1 MSQFIEM
8 YYNTHNK
15 QTLESVCPIMSK
27 GITPKYVESSSV
39 LVINQACIHWDG
51 QRLGNIKYHNEEIP
65 VRKRILESG
74 DVLLNATGN
83 GTLGRCCVFICPSDN
98 NTYINDGHVI
108 ALSTDRAVILPEV
121 LNTYLSLNDTQA
133 EIYRQYVTGSTNQVD
148 IVFSDIKKMKVPVP
162 SMDEQIL
169 FVEVLKQADKSKF
182 GDFKSQFIEMFGN
195 PLSLNQKNELKRLG
209 ECCIL
214 NPRRPNIALCDT
226 DKVSFIPMPAVSE
239 DGYLVDMTDEE
250 YGKVKKGFT
259 YFENNDV
266 LFAKITP
273 CMENGKGAIVHGL
286 TNGIGMGST
295 EFHVLRPI
303 NGISSPYWLLALTRM
318 PIFRER
324 AAKNMSGTGGQKRVS
339 ASYLDHFMVGL
350 PAIEEQRRFEAIYRQ
365 ADKSKFGDFK
375 SQFIE
380 MYYNTHNKQTLESV
394 CPIMSKGITPKYVE
408 SSSVLVINQACIHW
422 DGQRLGNIKYHNEEI
437 PVRKRILESGDV
449 LLNATGNGT
458 LGRCC
463 VFICPS
469 DNNTYINDGHVIA
482 LSTDRAV
489 ILPEVLNTYLS
500 LNDTQAEIYRQYV
513 TGSTNQVDIVF
524 SDIKKMKVPVPSM
537 DEQILF
543 VEVLKQADKSKFGD
557 FKSQFIEMFG
567 NPLSLNQKNELKRL
581 GECCILNPRRPNI
594 ALCDTDKVS
603 FIPMPAVSEDGYLV
617 DMTDEEYGKVKK
629 GFTYFENNDV
639 LFAKITPCM
648 ENGKGAIVHGL
659 TNGIGMGSTE
669 FHVLRPINGISS
681 PYWLLALTRMPIF
694 RERAAKNMS
703 GTGGQ
708 KRVSASYL
716 DHFMVG
722 LPAIEEQRRFEAIY
736 KQADKSKSVIQK
748 ALVYLN
754 DIQSDE
760 LGKIA

>member
-1 MSQFIEM
+1 MKIINLSSIANPISISVQNPSRSDYDRFIG
-8 YYNTHNK
+8 
-15 QTLESVCPIMSK
+15 LEHYDSGEPVITRFQGTELLTTSAK
-27 GITPKYVESSSV
+27 AFKANDILIARRNVYLKRAGIVFFDGITSGDSIILRLKEDTQKTIGYSREDLIRYIPFMLNSEHFWIYANKH
-39 LVINQACIHWDG
+39 ADG
-51 QRLGNIKYHNEEIP
+51 MNS
-65 VRKRILESG
+65 KRISKDTLLEYEFELPSI
-74 DVLLNATGN
+74 DEMRDISDKLWAAYRLKEAYKKLLVT
-83 GTLGRCCVFICPSDN
+83 
-98 NTYINDGHVI
+98 
-108 ALSTDRAVILPEV
+108 TDEMV
-121 LNTYLSLNDTQA
+121 
-133 EIYRQYVTGSTNQVD
+133 
-148 IVFSDIKKMKVPVP
+148 
-162 SMDEQIL
+162 
-169 FVEVLKQADKSKF
+169 
-182 GDFKSQFIEMFGN
+182 KSQFIEMFGN

-250 YGKVKKGFT
+250 YGKVKKSFT

-543 VEVLKQADKSKFGD
+543 VEVLKQADKSK
-557 FKSQFIEMFG
+557 
-567 NPLSLNQKNELKRL
+567 
-581 GECCILNPRRPNI
+581 
-594 ALCDTDKVS
+594 
-603 FIPMPAVSEDGYLV
+603 
-617 DMTDEEYGKVKK
+617 
-629 GFTYFENNDV
+629 
-639 LFAKITPCM
+639 
-648 ENGKGAIVHGL
+648 
-659 TNGIGMGSTE
+659 
-669 FHVLRPINGISS
+669 
-681 PYWLLALTRMPIF
+681 
-694 RERAAKNMS
+694 
-703 GTGGQ
+703 
-708 KRVSASYL
+708 
-716 DHFMVG
+716 
-722 LPAIEEQRRFEAIY
+722 
-736 KQADKSKSVIQK
+736 SVIQK

>member
-1 MSQFIEM
+1 M
-8 YYNTHNK
+8 
-15 QTLESVCPIMSK
+15 
-27 GITPKYVESSSV
+27 
-39 LVINQACIHWDG
+39 
-51 QRLGNIKYHNEEIP
+51 
-65 VRKRILESG
+65 
-74 DVLLNATGN
+74 
-83 GTLGRCCVFICPSDN
+83 
-98 NTYINDGHVI
+98 
-108 ALSTDRAVILPEV
+108 
-121 LNTYLSLNDTQA
+121 
-133 EIYRQYVTGSTNQVD
+133 
-148 IVFSDIKKMKVPVP
+148 
-162 SMDEQIL
+162 
-169 FVEVLKQADKSKF
+169 
-182 GDFKSQFIEMFGN
+182 SQFIEMFGN

-339 ASYLDHFMVGL
+339 ASYLDHFMVGW

-543 VEVLKQADKSKFGD
+543 VEVLKQADKSK
-557 FKSQFIEMFG
+557 
-567 NPLSLNQKNELKRL
+567 
-581 GECCILNPRRPNI
+581 
-594 ALCDTDKVS
+594 
-603 FIPMPAVSEDGYLV
+603 
-617 DMTDEEYGKVKK
+617 
-629 GFTYFENNDV
+629 
-639 LFAKITPCM
+639 
-648 ENGKGAIVHGL
+648 
-659 TNGIGMGSTE
+659 
-669 FHVLRPINGISS
+669 
-681 PYWLLALTRMPIF
+681 
-694 RERAAKNMS
+694 
-703 GTGGQ
+703 
-708 KRVSASYL
+708 
-716 DHFMVG
+716 
-722 LPAIEEQRRFEAIY
+722 
-736 KQADKSKSVIQK
+736 SVIQK